1 MSGLKNMART
11 LTLPDPEGA
20 TPRSCRPAT
29 LAPALP
35 VGARLAAA
43 AADRHRTPG
52 ARAVLGVVVEGPATR
67 LVAAD
72 LQPHPCPLRHRRVH
86 DRQKAA
92 KRGVH
97 SARNRRE
104 LRAPV
109 ALKLHPQMGAV
120 GDAVERGEGG
130 SVDGC
135 TVV

>member
-1 MSGLKNMART
+1 MSGLKNVART

-20 TPRSCRPAT
+20 AARSCRPAT
-29 LAPALP
+29 LTAALP

-52 ARAVLGVVVEGPATR
+52 ARTVLGVVVEGPAAR

-72 LQPHPCPLRHRRVH
+72 LQPHPRPLCHRRVH

-92 KRGVH
+92 KRAVH
-97 SARNRRE
+97 AGGNRRE

-109 ALKLHPQMGAV
+109 ALKLHPH
-120 GDAVERGEGG
+120 
-130 SVDGC
+130 
-135 TVV
+135 

>member
-20 TPRSCRPAT
+20 AARSCRPAT

-52 ARAVLGVVVEGPATR
+52 ARTVLGVVVEGPAAR

-72 LQPHPCPLRHRRVH
+72 LQPHPRPLCHRRVH
-86 DRQKAA
+86 DGQKAT
-92 KRGVH
+92 KCGVH
-97 SARNRRE
+97 AAPNRRE
-104 LRAPV
+104 LRAPIP
-109 ALKLHPQMGAV
+109 LKLHPQTG
-120 GDAVERGEGG
+120 
-130 SVDGC
+130 
-135 TVV
+135 